1 MTCIFTGHGVSL
13 DKERL
18 QGHFAIMTKRKSGM
32 MTGLQDAIGMAG
44 NIEGG
49 LKAGGVEGRHR
60 VVWSTG
66 QEKMKGMARATDPST
81 DEVFSFSANSFG

>member
-1 MTCIFTGHGVSL
+1 
-13 DKERL
+13 
-18 QGHFAIMTKRKSGM
+18 

-66 QEKMKGMARATDPST
+66 QEK
-81 DEVFSFSANSFG
+81 